1 MDKLIKTIDE
11 YNKKV
16 PALPA
21 NIRELLV
28 QFAPWGAIITV
39 ALSIPTVLAIFGV
52 GSYLGMY
59 GVRGYFFA
67 NVGFR
72 YMIVMAFLIANI
84 VLRGLS
90 IPGLFAKSKKG
101 WTLFFYSILL
111 YAVYSLINFDI
122 VGGIISTLISLYLAF
137 QVKEYYK

>member
-21 NIRELLV
+21 NIKELLV

-39 ALSIPTVLAIFGV
+39 ALSIPTILSIFGV

-59 GVRGYFFA
+59 GMRGYFFA
-67 NVGFR
+67 NVGTR
-72 YMIVMAFLIANI
+72 YFIVVAFLIANL

-90 IPGLFAKSKKG
+90 IPGLFAKSIKG
-101 WTLFFYSILL
+101 WNLFFYSILL
-111 YAVYSLINFDI
+111 YAVYSLINYDI
-122 VGGIISTLISLYLAF
+122 LGGLISTLISLYLTF
-137 QVKEYYK
+137 QVREYYK

>member
-21 NIRELLV
+21 NIKELLV

-39 ALSIPTVLAIFGV
+39 VLSLPTIFSIFGI

-59 GVRGYFFA
+59 GARGYFFS
-67 NVGFR
+67 GLGSR
-72 YMIVMAFLIANI
+72 YFIVIAFLIANM

-90 IPGLFAKSKKG
+90 IPGLFARTVKG
-101 WTLFFYSILL
+101 WNLFFYSILL
-111 YAVYSLINFDI
+111 YAVYSFINFDI

-137 QVKEYYK
+137 QVRDSYK